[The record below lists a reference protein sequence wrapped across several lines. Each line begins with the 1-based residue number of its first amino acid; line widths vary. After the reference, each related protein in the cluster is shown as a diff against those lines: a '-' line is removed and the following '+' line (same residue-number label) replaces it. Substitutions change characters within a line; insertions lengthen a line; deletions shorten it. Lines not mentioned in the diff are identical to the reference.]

1 MTNKN
6 QAKHKKGAISV
17 FFNACGV
24 VSVYGLLC
32 FTIYQMMVVATN

>member
-1 MTNKN
+1 MRNRTKY
-6 QAKHKKGAISV
+6 KKGVNSA

-24 VSVYGLLC
+24 IAVFALCC